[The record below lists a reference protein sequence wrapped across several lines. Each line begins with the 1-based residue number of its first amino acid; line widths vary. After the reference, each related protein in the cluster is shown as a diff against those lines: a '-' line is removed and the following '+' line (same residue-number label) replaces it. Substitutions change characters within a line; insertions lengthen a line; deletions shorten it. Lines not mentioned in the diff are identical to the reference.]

1 MKPAFVQNPIPGQ
14 TLTPSVIRSM
24 NTEIRRNKPIA
35 GAGIRIS
42 YSAAGAIIACTDLRG
57 GGGGG
62 GGGIIE
68 PDRGCWNF
76 TTEERD
82 TGEYDEEGNPI
93 TETATVFGNQYMML
107 GDILQKYELD
117 TTVDSLAAKAIFED
131 EEEEE
136 ENPEE
141 DTEEEESDIKTEI
154 GTVFIC
160 LRHNATGSDAADD
173 APYLE
178 GYPTWDE
185 LHAAQIDLNWHT
197 IPIYLLEVIK
207 TTKTV
212 DELDENGDP
221 TGTTTEEV
229 TTTYSIKC
237 DYRKGIFAQQTEI
250 IGSITS
256 SGGSDE

>member
-35 GAGIRIS
+35 GRGIRITNT
-42 YSAAGAIIACTDLRG
+42 AGGAIISCTDLRG

-62 GGGIIE
+62 GGGIVE

-76 TTEERD
+76 TTEERE

-93 TETATVFGNQYMML
+93 TETATIFGNQYMML

-117 TTVDSLAAKAIFED
+117 TTVDSLAAKAIPEED
-131 EEEEE
+131 E
-136 ENPEE
+136 EE
-141 DTEEEESDIKTEI
+141 DTEEDESDTKTET
-154 GTVFIC
+154 GTVYIC

-173 APYLE
+173 VPYLE
-178 GYPTWDE
+178 GYPTWNE

-197 IPIYLLEVIK
+197 IPIYMLEVIK

-212 DELDENGDP
+212 DELDENGEP
-221 TGTTTEEV
+221 TGATTEEV

-237 DYRKGIFAQQTEI
+237 DFRKGIFAQQAEI
-250 IGSITS
+250 IGSLPT
-256 SGGSDE
+256 SGGSGE